1 MNDERLE
8 EGPKRPLGASRNG
21 WLMMLFGWSM
31 AFFLVTFFY
40 WSLLDHQ
47 SNPNRMSVISRQGGD
62 LVLEKNDSNQY
73 VAEGLINGTKVV
85 FLLDTGATH
94 IAVPVAGRRKGQPL
108 APQRARHPNPPP
120 AKRPA
125 TRPEISSVQLGP
137 PSSSAT
143 SADSSFRPVHAGRC
157 RPPRHERPRRPLL
170 LTGRRPSDHQNPR
183 PQRNLT
189 GGGQTQ

>member
-8 EGPKRPLGASRNG
+8 EGQKRPPGASRNG

-73 VAEGLINGTKVV
+73 VAEGLINGIKVV

-94 IAVPVAGRRKGQPL
+94 IAVPSQVAE
-108 APQRARHPNPPP
+108 RANLSRHSER
-120 AKRPA
+120 AIQTAAGEA
-125 TRPEISSVQLGP
+125 TGYSTRISSVQLGP
-137 PSSSAT
+137 FLFRDIRGLIIPDLSMQEDVVLLGMNALGGL
-143 SADSSFRPVHAGRC
+143 SFSQEDGR
-157 RPPRHERPRRPLL
+157 
-170 LTGRRPSDHQNPR
+170 LTIKIPDRKE
-183 PQRNLT
+183 T
-189 GGGQTQ
+189 